1 MSGTAEKSNP
11 ELWEKVKE
19 EVTASDKGGKP
30 GQWSARKAQ
39 MAVHEYKEE
48 GGGYKGKK
56 SADNHLTEWGKEEWG
71 TKSGKPSGET
81 GERYLP
87 KKARDALSKDE
98 YARTTRKK
106 CADTRKGKQ
115 HSAQPEDLAEKTAPF
130 REHGD
135 GGDAVTATKAALYAE
150 ARKRDIPGRSKMS
163 RQELARALGKAG

>member
-1 MSGTAEKSNP
+1 MSATAEKSDP
-11 ELWEKVKE
+11 KLWEKVKE

-39 MAVHEYKEE
+39 LAVHEYKEE

-56 SADNHLTEWGKEEWG
+56 SADNHLTEWTEEEWG
-71 TKSGKPSGET
+71 TKSGKKSGET

-106 CADTRKGKQ
+106 RADTRKGHQ
-115 HSAQPEDLAEKTAPF
+115 HSAQPKDVADKTAPY
-130 REHGD
+130 RESGH
-135 GGDAVTATKAALYAE
+135 AEKASKAELYAE
-150 ARKRDIPGRSKMS
+150 AKKREIPGRSKMS
-163 RQELARALGKAG
+163 REQLVTALGSSA